1 MSAWMGMKSWGVR
14 MKLSDVSDP
23 TSLRNITRA
32 DQSVPRTR
40 RKAGDT
46 SIDGRG
52 RDLSAPAILSYG
64 FRPFFFLGALYAM
77 LVVPFWVWAHQTG
90 YQLAGPFAGH
100 DWHAHEMIFGFV
112 SAVIA
117 GFILTAVPN
126 WTGRLPL
133 SGTRLAVLVA
143 LWVIGRLA
151 CAFVPN
157 PWAALVLDM
166 LFPVVLG
173 VAIWREVI
181 AGKNIRNMPIAA
193 LLTFFAL
200 ANFLHHY
207 EVMAIAAPVSQHEMV
222 VGHQHDAAPAGGH
235 EHEAAAVLS
244 QNEAP
249 GLLSQGLAERLAL
262 GVTTIL
268 LALIGGRIIPSF
280 TRNWLVKQGSAQL
293 PAPFG
298 LLDKAALVATVLSII
313 GWIVAPEALGTG
325 VMLILA
331 GLLLGARLLRWQGWA
346 TWREPIVLVLHVGYL
361 WLAAGVGML
370 GAAVFWPD
378 LIAPDAAIHTL
389 TAGAVGTMT
398 LAVMTRAS
406 LGHTGRVI
414 ASDVVITLIYAA
426 ICLGALLRVAATLV
440 PVFYSELIM
449 AGGMV
454 WSLGFALFVLRYT
467 PILWQPRLDK

>member
-1 MSAWMGMKSWGVR
+1 MKVWGVC

-23 TSLRNITRA
+23 QSLRNITRA
-32 DQSVPRTR
+32 DQSVPRAK

-52 RDLSAPAILSYG
+52 RDLKAPAILSYG
-64 FRPFFFLGALYAM
+64 FRPFFFLGAVYAM

-90 YQLAGPFAGH
+90 TQLPGPFAGH
-100 DWHAHEMIFGFV
+100 DWHAHEMIFGFL

-143 LWVIGRLA
+143 LWVIGRLSS
-151 CAFVPN
+151 AFVAN

-166 LFPVVLG
+166 AFPVVLA

-200 ANFLHHY
+200 ANCLHHH
-207 EVMAIAAPVSQHEMV
+207 EAWANAAPVSQHEITAT
-222 VGHQHDAAPAGGH
+222 VGHQHDAAPAVGH
-235 EHEAAAVLS
+235 QHDAMAQTS
-244 QNEAP
+244 QADAP
-249 GLLSQGLAERLAL
+249 GFLSQGIAERLAL
-262 GVTTIL
+262 GVTAIL

-280 TRNWLVKQGSAQL
+280 TRNWLVKQGSTQL

-298 LLDKAALVATVLSII
+298 TLDKVALAATVLSML
-313 GWIVAPEALGTG
+313 GWIAAPDAAVTG
-325 VMLILA
+325 GLLILG
-331 GLLLGARLLRWQGWA
+331 GLLLAVRLLRWGGWA
-346 TWREPIVLVLHVGYL
+346 TWKEPIVLVLHVGYL

-370 GAAVFWPD
+370 GAAVFWPEV
-378 LIAPDAAIHTL
+378 IAPDAALHTL

-414 ASDVVITLIYAA
+414 ASDAVITLIYAA
-426 ICLGALLRVAATLV
+426 ICVGALLRVAAPLI
-440 PVFYSELIM
+440 PDFYSELIM
-449 AGGMV
+449 AGGAV
-454 WSLGFALFVLRYT
+454 WSLGFALFVLRYA
-467 PILWQPRLDK
+467 PILWQPRLGK